1 MCYDNTKIQIIIV
14 LSIYLGFQILL
25 GLLYFFLQFNQGN
38 VEYRIIHSI
47 LVPMPI
53 ALFAGFLYI
62 IFVRQICS
70 DDIL

>member
-1 MCYDNTKIQIIIV
+1 MCYQETK
-14 LSIYLGFQILL
+14 FQILMCIL
-25 GLLYFFLQFNQGN
+25 IYTISQITFSLLYFFLQFNQGN
-38 VEYRIIHSI
+38 IEMRIIHSV